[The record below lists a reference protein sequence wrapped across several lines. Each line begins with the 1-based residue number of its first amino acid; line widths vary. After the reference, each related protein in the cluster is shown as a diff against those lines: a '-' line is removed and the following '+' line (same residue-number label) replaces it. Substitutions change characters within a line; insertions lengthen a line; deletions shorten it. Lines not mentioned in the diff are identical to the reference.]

1 MTAYVSPLAWTVSAR
16 TRPGPARSAMR
27 ERPRRPPAHALKS
40 VVEKGPLAARSA
52 RLLGGTSRVSAY
64 EAKLHDLMARGLD
77 GDNAAYRQFLESLTG
92 LFRAFFCRKLAVHD
106 PAQAEDLVQET
117 LLAIHLH
124 RESYDQRRPITAWV
138 YAIARYKLVDHLRRT
153 PASREFVPV
162 DDVADLFSEEAAD
175 AADPGRDIDALLKH
189 LPVKQS
195 TAIRLVKLEDCTAKE
210 AAQRMG
216 VSEADVKISIHRG
229 LRKLM
234 SLVKEEGS

>member
-1 MTAYVSPLAWTVSAR
+1 MSA
-16 TRPGPARSAMR
+16 
-27 ERPRRPPAHALKS
+27 H
-40 VVEKGPLAARSA
+40 
-52 RLLGGTSRVSAY
+52 
-64 EAKLHDLMARGLD
+64 EAKLHDLMTRGLD
-77 GDNAAYRQFLESLTG
+77 GDNAAYRQFLSDMTG
-92 LFRAFFCRKLAVHD
+92 LFRGFFRRKLALRD
-106 PAQAEDLVQET
+106 YSQAEDLVQET

-124 RESYDQRRPITAWV
+124 RESYDRRRPITAWV

-162 DDVADLFSEEAAD
+162 DDVGDLFSGDAAD
-175 AADPGRDIDALLKH
+175 AADPARDIGALLQH

-216 VSEADVKISIHRG
+216 ISEADVKISIHRG

-234 SLVKEEGS
+234 DLVKEEGS